1 MRICLRATAF
11 KMISIKELMRPE
23 LNSRPTNDDEIE
35 ERGLYPA
42 FVLHIGESK
51 LLKSHPT
58 PYYEGALYSL
68 FLGIECLLNDLFCL
82 LRNAQG
88 INQTHLREFKKL
100 VTDNNKA
107 KSFPG
112 QFNPKNFGHNLKL
125 KAYFL
130 QIQITELNSSDNF
143 NSFLKNLPE
152 KDTWVQ
158 KRYSA
163 KVSPS
168 SKKLLDELSNSLSE
182 LSQNE
187 LSNLITKGDI

>member
-1 MRICLRATAF
+1 
-11 KMISIKELMRPE
+11 MISIEELKRPD
-23 LNSRPTNDDEIE
+23 LNTHPTINDEIE

-42 FVLHIGESK
+42 FVRHIGESK

-68 FLGIECLLNDLFCL
+68 YMGIECLLKDLFCL

-88 INQTHLREFKKL
+88 VDQTHMTEFKKL
-100 VTDNNKA
+100 LSGNNKA
-107 KSFPG
+107 KTFPD

-130 QIQITELNSSDNF
+130 QIQITELKTSDNF
-143 NSFLKNLPE
+143 NSFLENLPE

-158 KRYSA
+158 TRYSA

-168 SKKLLDELSNSLSE
+168 SKN
-182 LSQNE
+182 N
-187 LSNLITKGDI
+187 